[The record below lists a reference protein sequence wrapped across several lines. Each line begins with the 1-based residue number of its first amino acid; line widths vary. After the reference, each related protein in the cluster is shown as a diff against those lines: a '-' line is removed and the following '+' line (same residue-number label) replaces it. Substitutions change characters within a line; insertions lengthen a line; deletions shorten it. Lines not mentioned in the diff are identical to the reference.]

1 MPDMLFLA
9 LAAITI
15 GSAILALE
23 SRELVYGAVAL
34 ALSFLGVAGIFILL
48 DAIFLAMMQVLVYV
62 GSIAVLIIFVVM
74 LVRREKWVSVPLG
87 KETIIG
93 VIASVFLV
101 AIVGFLVL
109 GSGLTETFPSTAT
122 PPSFF
127 EIGRQLVTDYWLSL
141 QILGLVLAVSVIG
154 ALTMAK
160 IEGAGRK

>member
-1 MPDMLFLA
+1 MPDFLFLA

-15 GSAILALE
+15 VSAILALE

-34 ALSFLGVAGIFILL
+34 ALAFLGVAGIFILL

-74 LVRREKWVSVPLG
+74 LVRREKWVSMPTG
-87 KETIIG
+87 KERIIG
-93 VIASVFLV
+93 VIAAVSLV
-101 AIVGFLVL
+101 AVVGFVAFS
-109 GSGLTETFPSTAT
+109 SGLTEIFPSTAT

-127 EIGRQLVTDYWLSL
+127 EIGRQLLTDYWLSL
-141 QILGLVLAVSVIG
+141 QILGLVLGLAVIG

-160 IEGAGRK
+160 LEGGRTK

>member
-1 MPDMLFLA
+1 MPDCLFLA

-15 GSAILALE
+15 VSAILALE

-34 ALSFLGVAGIFILL
+34 ALAFLGVAGIFILL

-74 LVRREKWVSVPLG
+74 LVRREKWVSMPTG
-87 KETIIG
+87 KERIIG
-93 VIASVFLV
+93 VIASVSLV
-101 AIVGFLVL
+101 AVVGFVAF
-109 GSGLTETFPSTAT
+109 GSGLTEIFPSTAT

-127 EIGRQLVTDYWLSL
+127 EIGRQLLTDYWLSL
-141 QILGLVLAVSVIG
+141 QILGLVLGLAVIG

-160 IEGAGRK
+160 LEGGRTK